1 MQTKIPRVPARLLCT
16 AAAAAI
22 AIGAT
27 PAFAQNAAEED
38 DANVITVIGVT
49 KQAANVQD
57 TPAAITAFS
66 GDDLAEQ
73 GVRDVKEV
81 AKFTPGFTV
90 RDAGNNP
97 TAFAL
102 AIRGQVQN
110 DNIATLDPSVGVY
123 MDEIYIARAYGMNA
137 NLLDIESAQVL
148 KGPQGTL
155 FGRNTSAGAV
165 LFKTVDP
172 KFDNTSG
179 QVAFTYGRFNEHS
192 VTGILNVGGEKL
204 ALRGALY
211 YTRRDGYQTDVYTGR
226 KWGKT
231 RTLNGR
237 VKLAIKPVDN
247 VTIQL
252 SGEAWDTAIVGRVN
266 QNLYFNLG
274 GTGFDP
280 AAADRVL
287 FGGDPDK
294 VAVSNPLSIP
304 GTPIQGPNTNVFTET
319 YTAKITVDTSFGQVK
334 LINGYRRIKGNSLI
348 DLDGGASTAFYHY
361 TEALNGLKQWSSELQ
376 VTGKAADDRLS
387 FAVGATYLKES
398 GYDTSHTNAPNPPP
412 GPSPVWTQFRGDIDN
427 KSIGIYGQASY
438 AVTDQLNVTAGLRW
452 SHDDKG
458 VTVQSAVIPF
468 KNPAAPAACLPVAF
482 TGDNNGSG
490 SFTIDDCNRSRS
502 DTWSN
507 LSYTVG
513 LDYKVNDDVMVYAK
527 QSRGYRAGAQQLRSL
542 TLADTAPAQP
552 EIVNEQEVGIKTE
565 FLDKRIRFN
574 LAGYHQTVKGAQR
587 SVILNVGGTSQTVL
601 ENADVENWGFE
612 ADVNIRVADG
622 LNVFGGFSHTKPK
635 YTKYAGFVVVGGVL
649 TPFDKSGYRFGS
661 IVENQFSVGMNYS
674 GDLGFARLNLN
685 ASYAWQ
691 DEMYQIGEPISV
703 LTTPSA
709 AGGGGLPNA
718 TEAGKVIDAGR
729 VPSYGITNARASLSF
744 GPDDNYEVAVWGRNV
759 FDVRAKQYILFLG
772 GFNYIGTS
780 WNDPATYG
788 VSVSVKF

>member
-1 MQTKIPRVPARLLCT
+1 MQTKISRVPARLLCT

-22 AIGAT
+22 AIGAS
-27 PAFAQNAAEED
+27 PAFAQDAAEED

-81 AKFTPGFTV
+81 AKFTPGFSV

-97 TAFAL
+97 TAFSL
-102 AIRGQVQN
+102 AIRGQIQN

-123 MDEIYIARAYGMNA
+123 MDEIYIARAYGLNT
-137 NLLDIESAQVL
+137 NLLDLESAQIL

-165 LFKTVDP
+165 LFKTVDA
-172 KFDNTSG
+172 KFNENSG
-179 QVAFTYGRFNEHS
+179 KVEFSYGRFNEHA
-192 VTGILNVGGEKL
+192 VTGILNVGGENL

-211 YTRRDGYQTDVYTGR
+211 YTRRDGYQTDVYTGK

-237 VKLAIKPVDN
+237 LKLAIKPVDN

-252 SGEAWDTAIVGRVN
+252 SGEAWDAAIDGRVN
-266 QNLYFNLG
+266 QNQYFNLG

-294 VAVSNPLSIP
+294 VAVTNPLAIP

-334 LINGYRRIKGNSLI
+334 LINGYRRVKGNSLI
-348 DLDGGASTAFYHY
+348 DLDGGASTAYYHF
-361 TEALNGLKQWSSELQ
+361 TEALNNLKQWSSELQ
-376 VTGKAADDRLS
+376 ITGKAMNDRLS

-398 GYDTSHTNAPNPPP
+398 GYDISHTNAPNPPP
-412 GPSPVWTQFRGDIDN
+412 GPSAIWTQFRGDIDN

-438 AVTDQLNVTAGLRW
+438 AVTDKLNITAGLRW

-458 VTVQSAVIPF
+458 VTVQSSVIPN
-468 KNPAAPAACLPVAF
+468 KGAAVACLPLAI
-482 TGDNNGSG
+482 TADNNGDG
-490 SFTIDDCNRSRS
+490 VFTVADCSRSRS
-502 DTWSN
+502 DTWKN

-513 LDYKVNDDVMVYAK
+513 LDYKVNDDVMIYAK

-542 TLADTAPAQP
+542 TLTDTNPAQP
-552 EIVNEQEVGIKTE
+552 EIVNEQELGIKTE
-565 FLDKRIRFN
+565 FMDRRIRFN
-574 LAGYHQTVKGAQR
+574 LAGYHYKVTGAQR
-587 SVILNVGGTSQTVL
+587 SVILNVGGTSRTVL
-601 ENADVENWGFE
+601 ENANTEAWGFE
-612 ADVNIRVADG
+612 ADVNVRVADG
-622 LNVFGGFSHTKPK
+622 LNVFGGYAHTNPK
-635 YTKYAGFVVVGGVL
+635 YTSYNGFVVVGGVL
-649 TPFDKSGYRFGS
+649 TPFDKSEQKFGS
-661 IVENQFSVGMNYS
+661 IVKDQFSVGMNYS
-674 GDLGFARLNLN
+674 GDVGFARVNLN

-691 DEMYQIGEPISV
+691 GDMYQVGDPVSTLI
-703 LTTPSA
+703 LPSA
-709 AGGGGLPNA
+709 SGGGGLPNA
-718 TEAGKVIDAGR
+718 AEAEKLIAAGKTPA
-729 VPSYGITNARASLSF
+729 YGITNVRAALTF

-772 GFNYIGTS
+772 GFNYVGAN

-788 VSVSVKF
+788 VTVTAKF

>member
-1 MQTKIPRVPARLLCT
+1 MQTKISRVPARLLCT

-22 AIGAT
+22 AIGAS
-27 PAFAQNAAEED
+27 PAFAQSAAEED

-81 AKFTPGFTV
+81 AKFTPGFSV

-97 TAFAL
+97 TAFSL
-102 AIRGQVQN
+102 AIRGQIQS

-123 MDEIYIARAYGMNA
+123 MDEIYIARAYGLNT
-137 NLLDIESAQVL
+137 NLLDLESAQIL

-165 LFKTVDP
+165 LFKTVDA
-172 KFDNTSG
+172 KFNENSG
-179 QVAFTYGRFNEHS
+179 KVEFSYGRFNEHA
-192 VTGILNVGGEKL
+192 VTGILNVGGENL

-211 YTRRDGYQTDVYTGR
+211 YTRRDGYQTDVYTGK

-237 VKLAIKPVDN
+237 LKLAIKPVDN

-252 SGEAWDTAIVGRVN
+252 SGEAWDAAIDGRVN
-266 QNLYFNLG
+266 QNQYFNLG

-294 VAVSNPLSIP
+294 VAVTNPLAIP

-334 LINGYRRIKGNSLI
+334 LINGYRRVKGNSLI
-348 DLDGGASTAFYHY
+348 DLDGGASTAYYHF
-361 TEALNGLKQWSSELQ
+361 TEALNNLKQWSSELQ
-376 VTGKAADDRLS
+376 ITGKAMNDRLS

-398 GYDTSHTNAPNPPP
+398 GYDISHTNAPNPPP
-412 GPSPVWTQFRGDIDN
+412 GPSAIWTQFRGDIDN

-438 AVTDQLNVTAGLRW
+438 AVTDKLNITAGLRW

-458 VTVQSAVIPF
+458 VTVQSSVIPN
-468 KNPAAPAACLPVAF
+468 KGAAVACLPLAI
-482 TGDNNGSG
+482 TADNNGDG
-490 SFTIDDCNRSRS
+490 VFTVADCSRSRS
-502 DTWSN
+502 DTWKN

-513 LDYKVNDDVMVYAK
+513 LDYKVNDDVMIYAK

-542 TLADTAPAQP
+542 TLTDTNPAQP
-552 EIVNEQEVGIKTE
+552 EIVNEQELGIKTE
-565 FLDKRIRFN
+565 FMDRRIRFN
-574 LAGYHQTVKGAQR
+574 LAGYHYKVTGAQR
-587 SVILNVGGTSQTVL
+587 SVILNVGGTSRTVL
-601 ENADVENWGFE
+601 ENANTEAWGFE
-612 ADVNIRVADG
+612 ADVNVRVADG
-622 LNVFGGFSHTKPK
+622 LNVFGGYAHTNPK
-635 YTKYAGFVVVGGVL
+635 YTSYNGFVVVGGVL
-649 TPFDKSGYRFGS
+649 TPFDKSGQKFGS
-661 IVENQFSVGMNYS
+661 IVKDQFSVGMNYS
-674 GDLGFARLNLN
+674 GDVGFARVNLN

-691 DEMYQIGEPISV
+691 GDMYQVGDPVSTLI
-703 LTTPSA
+703 LPSA
-709 AGGGGLPNA
+709 SGGGGLPNA
-718 TEAGKVIDAGR
+718 AEAEKLIAAGKTPA
-729 VPSYGITNARASLSF
+729 YGITNVRAALTF

-772 GFNYIGTS
+772 GFNYVGAN

-788 VSVSVKF
+788 VTVTAKF

>member
-1 MQTKIPRVPARLLCT
+1 MQTKISRVPARLLCT

-22 AIGAT
+22 AIGAS
-27 PAFAQNAAEED
+27 PAFAQDAAEED

-81 AKFTPGFTV
+81 AKFTPGFSV

-97 TAFAL
+97 TAFSL
-102 AIRGQVQN
+102 AIRGQIQS

-123 MDEIYIARAYGMNA
+123 MDEIYIARAYGLNT
-137 NLLDIESAQVL
+137 NLLDLESAQIL

-165 LFKTVDP
+165 LFKTVDA
-172 KFDNTSG
+172 KFNENSG
-179 QVAFTYGRFNEHS
+179 KVEFSYGRFNEHA
-192 VTGILNVGGEKL
+192 VTGILNVGGENL

-211 YTRRDGYQTDVYTGR
+211 YTRRDGYQTDVYTGK

-237 VKLAIKPVDN
+237 LKLAIKPVDK

-252 SGEAWDTAIVGRVN
+252 SGEAWDAAIDGRVN
-266 QNLYFNLG
+266 QNQYFNLG

-294 VAVSNPLSIP
+294 VAVTNPLAIP

-334 LINGYRRIKGNSLI
+334 LINGYRRVKGNSLI
-348 DLDGGASTAFYHY
+348 DLDGGASTAYYHF
-361 TEALNGLKQWSSELQ
+361 TEALNNLKQWSSELQ
-376 VTGKAADDRLS
+376 ITGKAMNDRLS

-398 GYDTSHTNAPNPPP
+398 GYDISHTNAPNPPP
-412 GPSPVWTQFRGDIDN
+412 GPSAIWTQFRGDIDN

-438 AVTDQLNVTAGLRW
+438 AVTDKLNITAGLRW

-458 VTVQSAVIPF
+458 VTVQSSVIPN
-468 KNPAAPAACLPVAF
+468 KGAAVACLPLAI
-482 TGDNNGSG
+482 TADNNGDG
-490 SFTIDDCNRSRS
+490 VFTVADCSRSRS
-502 DTWSN
+502 DTWKN

-513 LDYKVNDDVMVYAK
+513 LDYKVNDDVMIYAK

-542 TLADTAPAQP
+542 TLTDTNPAQP
-552 EIVNEQEVGIKTE
+552 EIVNEQELGIKTE
-565 FLDKRIRFN
+565 FMDRRIRFN
-574 LAGYHQTVKGAQR
+574 LAGYHYKVTGAQR
-587 SVILNVGGTSQTVL
+587 SVILNVGGTSRTVL
-601 ENADVENWGFE
+601 ENANTEAWGFE
-612 ADVNIRVADG
+612 ADVNVRVADG
-622 LNVFGGFSHTKPK
+622 LNVFGGYAHTNPK
-635 YTKYAGFVVVGGVL
+635 YTSYNGFVVVGGVL
-649 TPFDKSGYRFGS
+649 TPFDKSGQKFGS
-661 IVENQFSVGMNYS
+661 IVKDQFSVGMNYS
-674 GDLGFARLNLN
+674 GDVGFARVNLN

-691 DEMYQIGEPISV
+691 GDMYQVGDPVSTLI
-703 LTTPSA
+703 LPSA
-709 AGGGGLPNA
+709 SGGGGLPNA
-718 TEAGKVIDAGR
+718 AEAEKLIAAGKTPA
-729 VPSYGITNARASLSF
+729 YGITNVRAALTF

-772 GFNYIGTS
+772 GFNYVGAN

-788 VSVSVKF
+788 VTVTAKF

>member
-1 MQTKIPRVPARLLCT
+1 MQTKISRVPARLLCT

-27 PAFAQNAAEED
+27 PAFAQSAAEED

-97 TAFAL
+97 TAFSL
-102 AIRGQVQN
+102 AIRGQIQN

-123 MDEIYIARAYGMNA
+123 MDEIYIARAYGLNT
-137 NLLDIESAQVL
+137 NLLDLESAQIL

-165 LFKTVDP
+165 LLKTADA
-172 KFDNTSG
+172 KFNETSG
-179 QVAFTYGRFNEHS
+179 KVEFSYGRFNEHA
-192 VTGILNVGGEKL
+192 VTGILNVGGENL

-211 YTRRDGYQTDVYTGR
+211 YTRRDGYQTDVYTGK

-237 VKLAIKPVDN
+237 LKLAIKPVDN

-252 SGEAWDTAIVGRVN
+252 SGEAWDAAIDGRVN
-266 QNLYFNLG
+266 QNQYFNLG

-294 VAVSNPLSIP
+294 VAVTNPLAIP

-334 LINGYRRIKGNSLI
+334 LINGYRRVKSNALL
-348 DLDGGASTAFYHY
+348 DLDGASSTAFYHY
-361 TEALNGLKQWSSELQ
+361 TEALNNLKQWSSELQ
-376 VTGKAADDRLS
+376 VTGKAANDRLS
-387 FAVGATYLKES
+387 FVVGATYLKES
-398 GYDTSHTNAPNPPP
+398 GNDTSLSNAPNPPP
-412 GPSPVWTQFRGDIDN
+412 GPSAVWTQFRGDIDN
-427 KSIGIYGQASY
+427 KSFGIYGQASY
-438 AVTDQLNVTAGLRW
+438 AVTDKLNITAGLRW

-458 VTVQSAVIPF
+458 VTVQSAVRP
-468 KNPAAPAACLPVAF
+468 NRGNAVACLPVSF

-490 SFTIDDCNRSRS
+490 SFTIEDCNRSRS
-502 DTWSN
+502 DTWKN

-542 TLADTAPAQP
+542 TLTDTNPAQP
-552 EIVNEQEVGIKTE
+552 EIVNEQELGLKTE
-565 FLDKRIRFN
+565 FMDKRIRFN
-574 LAGYHQTVKGAQR
+574 IAGYHYKVTGAQR
-587 SVILNVGGTSQTVL
+587 SVILNVGGTSRTVL
-601 ENADVENWGFE
+601 ENANTEAWGFE
-612 ADVNIRVADG
+612 ADFNFRLADG
-622 LNVFGGFSHTKPK
+622 LNVYGGYAHTNPK
-635 YTKYAGFVVVGGVL
+635 YTSYNGFVAVGGVL
-649 TPFDKSGYRFGS
+649 TPFDKSGQKFGS
-661 IVENQFSVGMNYS
+661 IVKDQFSVGMNYT
-674 GDLGFARLNLN
+674 GDLGFARVNLN

-691 DEMYQIGEPISV
+691 GDMYQVGDPVSTLI
-703 LTTPSA
+703 LPSA
-709 AGGGGLPNA
+709 SGGGGLPNA
-718 TEAGKVIDAGR
+718 AEAEKLIAAGKTPA
-729 VPSYGITNARASLSF
+729 YGITNVRAALSF

-772 GFNYIGTS
+772 GFNYVGAN

-788 VSVSVKF
+788 VTVTAKF

>member
-1 MQTKIPRVPARLLCT
+1 MQTKISRVPARLLCT

-27 PAFAQNAAEED
+27 PAFAQSAAEED

-97 TAFAL
+97 TAFSL
-102 AIRGQVQN
+102 AIRGQIQN

-123 MDEIYIARAYGMNA
+123 MDEIYIARAYGLNT
-137 NLLDIESAQVL
+137 NLLDLESAQIL

-165 LFKTVDP
+165 LLKTADA
-172 KFDNTSG
+172 KFNETSG
-179 QVAFTYGRFNEHS
+179 KVEFSYGRFNEHA
-192 VTGILNVGGEKL
+192 VTGILNVGGENL

-211 YTRRDGYQTDVYTGR
+211 YTRRDGYQTDVYTGK

-237 VKLAIKPVDN
+237 LKLAIKPVDN

-252 SGEAWDTAIVGRVN
+252 SGEAWDAAIDGRVN
-266 QNLYFNLG
+266 QNQYFNLG

-294 VAVSNPLSIP
+294 VAVTNPLAIP

-334 LINGYRRIKGNSLI
+334 LINGYRRVKSNALL
-348 DLDGGASTAFYHY
+348 DLDGASSTAFYHY
-361 TEALNGLKQWSSELQ
+361 TEALNNLKQWSSELQ
-376 VTGKAADDRLS
+376 VTGKAANDRLS

-398 GYDTSHTNAPNPPP
+398 GNDTSLSNAPNPPP
-412 GPSPVWTQFRGDIDN
+412 GPSAVWTQFRGDIDN
-427 KSIGIYGQASY
+427 KSFGIYGQASY
-438 AVTDQLNVTAGLRW
+438 AVTDKLNITAGLRW

-458 VTVQSAVIPF
+458 VTVQSAVRP
-468 KNPAAPAACLPVAF
+468 NRGNAVACLPVSF

-490 SFTIDDCNRSRS
+490 SFTIEDCNRSRS
-502 DTWSN
+502 DTWKN

-542 TLADTAPAQP
+542 TLTDTNPAQP
-552 EIVNEQEVGIKTE
+552 EIVNEQELGLKTE
-565 FLDKRIRFN
+565 FMDKRIRFN
-574 LAGYHQTVKGAQR
+574 IAGYHYKVTGAQR
-587 SVILNVGGTSQTVL
+587 SVILNVGGTSRTVL
-601 ENADVENWGFE
+601 ENANTEAWGFE
-612 ADVNIRVADG
+612 ADFNFRLADG
-622 LNVFGGFSHTKPK
+622 LNVYGGYAHTNPK
-635 YTKYAGFVVVGGVL
+635 YTSYNGFVAVGGVL
-649 TPFDKSGYRFGS
+649 TPFDKSGQKFGS
-661 IVENQFSVGMNYS
+661 IVKDQFSVGMNYT
-674 GDLGFARLNLN
+674 GDLGFARVNLN

-691 DEMYQIGEPISV
+691 GDMYQVGDPVSTLI
-703 LTTPSA
+703 LPSA
-709 AGGGGLPNA
+709 SGGGGLPNA
-718 TEAGKVIDAGR
+718 AEAEKLIAAGKTPA
-729 VPSYGITNARASLSF
+729 YGITNVRAALSF

-772 GFNYIGTS
+772 GFNYVGAN

-788 VSVSVKF
+788 VTVTAKF

>member
-1 MQTKIPRVPARLLCT
+1 MQTKISRVPARLLCT

-22 AIGAT
+22 AIGAS
-27 PAFAQNAAEED
+27 PAFAQDAAEED

-81 AKFTPGFTV
+81 AKFTPGFSV

-97 TAFAL
+97 TAFSL
-102 AIRGQVQN
+102 AIRGQIQS

-123 MDEIYIARAYGMNA
+123 MDEIYIARAYGLNT
-137 NLLDIESAQVL
+137 NLLDLESAQIL

-165 LFKTVDP
+165 LFKTVDA
-172 KFDNTSG
+172 KFNENSG
-179 QVAFTYGRFNEHS
+179 KVEFSYGRFNEHA
-192 VTGILNVGGEKL
+192 VTGILNVGGENL

-211 YTRRDGYQTDVYTGR
+211 YTRRDGYQTDVYTGK

-237 VKLAIKPVDN
+237 LKLAIKPVDK

-252 SGEAWDTAIVGRVN
+252 SGEAWDAAIDGRVN
-266 QNLYFNLG
+266 QNQYFNLG

-294 VAVSNPLSIP
+294 VAVTNPLAIP

-334 LINGYRRIKGNSLI
+334 LINGYRRVKGNSLI
-348 DLDGGASTAFYHY
+348 DLDGGASTAYYHF
-361 TEALNGLKQWSSELQ
+361 TEALNNLKQWSSELQ
-376 VTGKAADDRLS
+376 ITGKAMNDRLS

-398 GYDTSHTNAPNPPP
+398 GYDISHTNAPNPPP
-412 GPSPVWTQFRGDIDN
+412 GPSAIWTQFRGDIDN

-438 AVTDQLNVTAGLRW
+438 AVTDKLNITAGLRW

-458 VTVQSAVIPF
+458 VTVQSSVIPN
-468 KNPAAPAACLPVAF
+468 KGAAVACLPLAI
-482 TGDNNGSG
+482 TADNNGDG
-490 SFTIDDCNRSRS
+490 VFTVADCSRSRS
-502 DTWSN
+502 DTWKN

-513 LDYKVNDDVMVYAK
+513 LDYKVNDDVMIYAK

-542 TLADTAPAQP
+542 TLTDTNPAQP
-552 EIVNEQEVGIKTE
+552 EIVNEQELGIKTE
-565 FLDKRIRFN
+565 FMDRRIRFN
-574 LAGYHQTVKGAQR
+574 LAGYHYKVTGAQR
-587 SVILNVGGTSQTVL
+587 SVILNVGGTSRTVL
-601 ENADVENWGFE
+601 ENANTEAWGFE
-612 ADVNIRVADG
+612 ADVNVRVADG
-622 LNVFGGFSHTKPK
+622 LNVFGGYAHTNPK
-635 YTKYAGFVVVGGVL
+635 YTSYNGFVVVGGVL
-649 TPFDKSGYRFGS
+649 TPFDKSEQKFGS
-661 IVENQFSVGMNYS
+661 IVKDQFSVGMNYS
-674 GDLGFARLNLN
+674 GDVGFARVNLN

-691 DEMYQIGEPISV
+691 GDMYQVGDPVSTLI
-703 LTTPSA
+703 LPSA
-709 AGGGGLPNA
+709 SGGGGLPNA
-718 TEAGKVIDAGR
+718 AEAEKLIAAGKTPA
-729 VPSYGITNARASLSF
+729 YGITNVRAALTF

-772 GFNYIGTS
+772 GFNYVGAN

-788 VSVSVKF
+788 VTVTAKF

>member
-1 MQTKIPRVPARLLCT
+1 MQTKNPRVPARLLCT

-22 AIGAT
+22 AIGAS
-27 PAFAQNAAEED
+27 PAFAQNADEGED
-38 DANVITVIGVT
+38 DANIITVIGVT

-97 TAFAL
+97 TAFSL
-102 AIRGQVQN
+102 AIRGQIQN

-123 MDEIYIARAYGMNA
+123 MDEIYIARAYGLNT
-137 NLLDIESAQVL
+137 NLLDLESAQIL

-165 LFKTVDP
+165 LLKTADA
-172 KFDNTSG
+172 KFNDTSG
-179 QVAFTYGRFNEHS
+179 KVEFSYGRFNEHA
-192 VTGILNVGGEKL
+192 VTGILNVGGENL

-211 YTRRDGYQTDVYTGR
+211 YTRRDGYQTDVYTGK

-237 VKLAIKPVDN
+237 LKLAIKPVDN

-252 SGEAWDTAIVGRVN
+252 SGEAWDAAIDGRVN
-266 QNLYFNLG
+266 QNQYFNLG

-294 VAVSNPLSIP
+294 VAVTNPLAIP

-334 LINGYRRIKGNSLI
+334 LINGYRRVKSNALL
-348 DLDGGASTAFYHY
+348 DLDGASSTAFYHY
-361 TEALNGLKQWSSELQ
+361 TEALNNLKQWSSELQ
-376 VTGKAADDRLS
+376 VTGKAANDRLS

-398 GYDTSHTNAPNPPP
+398 GNDTSLSNAPNPPP
-412 GPSPVWTQFRGDIDN
+412 GPSAVWTQFRGDIDN
-427 KSIGIYGQASY
+427 KSFGIYGQASY
-438 AVTDQLNVTAGLRW
+438 AVTDKLNITAGLRW

-458 VTVQSAVIPF
+458 VTVQSAVRP
-468 KNPAAPAACLPVAF
+468 NRGNAVACLPVSF

-490 SFTIDDCNRSRS
+490 SFTIEDCNRSRS
-502 DTWSN
+502 DTWKN

-542 TLADTAPAQP
+542 TLTDTNPAQP
-552 EIVNEQEVGIKTE
+552 EIVNEQELGLKTE
-565 FLDKRIRFN
+565 FMDKRIRFN
-574 LAGYHQTVKGAQR
+574 IAGYHYKVTGAQR
-587 SVILNVGGTSQTVL
+587 SVVLNVGGTSRTVL
-601 ENADVENWGFE
+601 ENANTEAWGFE
-612 ADVNIRVADG
+612 ADFNFRLADG
-622 LNVFGGFSHTKPK
+622 LNVYGGYAHTNPK
-635 YTKYAGFVVVGGVL
+635 YTSYNGFVAVGGVL
-649 TPFDKSGYRFGS
+649 TPFDKSGQKFSS
-661 IVENQFSVGMNYS
+661 IVKDQFSVGMNYS
-674 GDLGFARLNLN
+674 GDLGFARVNLN

-691 DEMYQIGEPISV
+691 GDMYQVVDPVSTLI
-703 LTTPSA
+703 LPSA
-709 AGGGGLPNA
+709 SGGGGLPNA
-718 TEAGKVIDAGR
+718 AEAEKLIAAGKTPA
-729 VPSYGITNARASLSF
+729 YGITNVRAALTF
-744 GPDDNYEVAVWGRNV
+744 GPDDNYEVAIWGRNV

-772 GFNYIGTS
+772 GFNYVGAN

-788 VSVSVKF
+788 VTVSAKF

>member
-1 MQTKIPRVPARLLCT
+1 MQTKISRVPARLLCT

-22 AIGAT
+22 AIGAS
-27 PAFAQNAAEED
+27 PAFAQSAAEED

-81 AKFTPGFTV
+81 AKFTPGFSV

-97 TAFAL
+97 TAFSL
-102 AIRGQVQN
+102 AIRGQIQS

-123 MDEIYIARAYGMNA
+123 MDEIYIARAYGLNT
-137 NLLDIESAQVL
+137 NLLDLESAQIL

-165 LFKTVDP
+165 LFKTVDA
-172 KFDNTSG
+172 KFNENSG
-179 QVAFTYGRFNEHS
+179 KVEFSYGRFNEHA
-192 VTGILNVGGEKL
+192 VTGILNVGGENL

-211 YTRRDGYQTDVYTGR
+211 YTRRDGYQTDVYTGK

-237 VKLAIKPVDN
+237 LKLAIKPVDN

-252 SGEAWDTAIVGRVN
+252 SGEAWDAAIDGRVN
-266 QNLYFNLG
+266 QNQYFNLG

-294 VAVSNPLSIP
+294 VAVTNPLAIP

-334 LINGYRRIKGNSLI
+334 LINGYRRVKGNSLI
-348 DLDGGASTAFYHY
+348 DLDGGASTAYYHF
-361 TEALNGLKQWSSELQ
+361 TEALNNLKQWSSELQ
-376 VTGKAADDRLS
+376 ITGKAMNDRLS

-398 GYDTSHTNAPNPPP
+398 GYDISHTNAPNPPP
-412 GPSPVWTQFRGDIDN
+412 GPSAIWTQFRGDIDN

-438 AVTDQLNVTAGLRW
+438 AVTDKLNITAGLRW

-458 VTVQSAVIPF
+458 VTVQSSVIPN
-468 KNPAAPAACLPVAF
+468 KGAAVACLPLAI
-482 TGDNNGSG
+482 TADNNGDG
-490 SFTIDDCNRSRS
+490 VFTVADCSRSRS
-502 DTWSN
+502 DTWKN

-513 LDYKVNDDVMVYAK
+513 LDYKVNDDVMIYAK

-542 TLADTAPAQP
+542 TLTDTNPAQP
-552 EIVNEQEVGIKTE
+552 EIVNEQELGIKTE
-565 FLDKRIRFN
+565 FMDRRIRFN
-574 LAGYHQTVKGAQR
+574 LAGYHYKVTGAQR
-587 SVILNVGGTSQTVL
+587 SVILNVGGTSRTVL
-601 ENADVENWGFE
+601 ENANTEAWGFE
-612 ADVNIRVADG
+612 ADVNVRVADG
-622 LNVFGGFSHTKPK
+622 LNVFGGYAHTNPK
-635 YTKYAGFVVVGGVL
+635 YTSYNGFVVVGGVL
-649 TPFDKSGYRFGS
+649 TPFDKSEQKFGS
-661 IVENQFSVGMNYS
+661 IVKDQFSVGMNYS
-674 GDLGFARLNLN
+674 GDVGFARVNLN

-691 DEMYQIGEPISV
+691 GDMYQVGDPVSTLI
-703 LTTPSA
+703 LPSA
-709 AGGGGLPNA
+709 SGGGGLPNA
-718 TEAGKVIDAGR
+718 AEAEKLIAAGKTPA
-729 VPSYGITNARASLSF
+729 YGITNVRAALTF

-772 GFNYIGTS
+772 GFNYVGAN

-788 VSVSVKF
+788 VTVTAKF